1 MRSYLSID
9 LHILYTYANTYAN
22 TYTDISS
29 YKYRY
34 VHKLKYFEMVCLT
47 GHTRRI
53 EIPGCVQF
61 DMTTNA
67 CRGFCVSYSVPS
79 GIETILLNP
88 KQTTTS
94 VGQCCNIVQSEDVS
108 LHDDLLSYF
117 RWETS
122 SEVEKFWSWNL
133 DTLSWYFTKSPL
145 LFSILLIEWSS
156 LIQLS

>member
-1 MRSYLSID
+1 M
-9 LHILYTYANTYAN
+9 
-22 TYTDISS
+22 
-29 YKYRY
+29 
-34 VHKLKYFEMVCLT
+34 KYFKIVCLT

-79 GIETILLNP
+79 GIETMLLNP

-108 LHDDLLSYF
+108 LHDDLLSYLK
-117 RWETS
+117 WD
-122 SEVEKFWSWNL
+122 KFWSWKVLVLKPSFWYLFFMLHKVTFTLFHPSHGMILINTTL
-133 DTLSWYFTKSPL
+133 INDTLGGRYNGKRERERRGVT
-145 LFSILLIEWSS
+145 ERERERE
-156 LIQLS
+156 